1 MEDKYLCQHYI
12 DQVEDQNNNHDLNSF
27 FLNDDIFLKKHY
39 YICLGFFN
47 EYYCEAFYNHNLRS
61 LHVNKPANNNSHN
74 QDTSL
79 NYFNNNTHNL
89 YILYILYDLYNLYNP
104 DKFDNLSDNNNS
116 RSDINDFY
124 HHIHNINDYGS
135 HYDYIKSATNNTCLF
150 FFQQEFRNRKIH
162 PLHDTSGASNNTGE
176 PSSVNF
182 VKQFWANTWPSVYL
196 DLAGLSA
203 ERPCGSTTKTVGAPT
218 NTRLAFHPTEINTYT
233 WTSSI
238 LNVSSTK
245 ENDGL
250 FGSWTVFWDTS
261 TQRMNWADLA
271 GCTRVSTGYAFP
283 ASAQVQT
290 AYITDPH
297 DALLTPP
304 FGTNKCE
311 PLLAIPTKV
320 MNSRPEWTTC
330 FPDATGANFDPP
342 YSIILAES
350 GFESTPEVRETF
362 FEANFDAGADVNE
375 PKAGSRIHPLNHSKF
390 SGGHRDFKVKACIKC
405 GVFKQRIHEPFFIDE
420 NDGEY

>member
-1 MEDKYLCQHYI
+1 MH
-12 DQVEDQNNNHDLNSF
+12 S
-27 FLNDDIFLKKHY
+27 
-39 YICLGFFN
+39 
-47 EYYCEAFYNHNLRS
+47 
-61 LHVNKPANNNSHN
+61 
-74 QDTSL
+74 
-79 NYFNNNTHNL
+79 
-89 YILYILYDLYNLYNP
+89 
-104 DKFDNLSDNNNS
+104 
-116 RSDINDFY
+116 
-124 HHIHNINDYGS
+124 
-135 HYDYIKSATNNTCLF
+135 
-150 FFQQEFRNRKIH
+150 
-162 PLHDTSGASNNTGE
+162 
-176 PSSVNF
+176 
-182 VKQFWANTWPSVYL
+182 TWPSVYL

-218 NTRLAFHPTEINTYT
+218 DTRLAFHPTEISTYT

-261 TQRMNWADLA
+261 TQQMNWADLA

-320 MNSRPEWTTC
+320 MNSRSEWTTC

-350 GFESTPEVRETF
+350 GFESTPEVVSTSVPMASEVEPSSNSAKPSSRPTSTVAPTSTSQRPDLGSILSIIANSLEATETSKSKPASSVESSSRESTSPSSSTRTR
-362 FEANFDAGADVNE
+362 ESTNSRTASSTSATAATTSSTGANTGSVTKFDEWKLSAM
-375 PKAGSRIHPLNHSKF
+375 L
-390 SGGHRDFKVKACIKC
+390 GGLGFV
-405 GVFKQRIHEPFFIDE
+405 VVLFL
-420 NDGEY
+420 